1 VDRLLHLLGWEREY
15 MQLHRDTTVQSLTVT
30 PALRDGVISYDDS
43 PVVNAVKYGRILVVR
58 INTNISLTSSFSYC
72 TPELYFDIHYYHR
85 CYVFSQFY
93 LSYLIFFPLSS
104 VETQMIA

>member
-1 VDRLLHLLGWEREY
+1 MHLLGWEREY

-58 INTNISLTSSFSYC
+58 INTNIYTDLLLLL
-72 TPELYFDIHYYHR
+72 LY
-85 CYVFSQFY
+85 
-93 LSYLIFFPLSS
+93 P
-104 VETQMIA
+104 